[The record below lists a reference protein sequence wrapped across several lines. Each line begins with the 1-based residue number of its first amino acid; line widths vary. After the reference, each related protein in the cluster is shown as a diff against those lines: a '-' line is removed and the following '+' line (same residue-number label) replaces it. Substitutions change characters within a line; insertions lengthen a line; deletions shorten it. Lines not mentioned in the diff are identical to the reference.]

1 MIESYHLTSF
11 ESREVFLSEEIKKG
25 FGKFPNWLMDL
36 VDNGTIPMEASH
48 FWVKI
53 NNVPPGFRFRRAALI
68 TKTYSKWQV
77 DKAIN
82 CLLEHKLIREIRK
95 NSRNI
100 SFESIDLEERC
111 PETRQTLSGNSTNVV
126 RIPDTN
132 KTISKN
138 INNGENSPK
147 ESPALTPLRGG
158 LNIDHLIE
166 PGTRRDRLED
176 SIERI
181 LGFELMPGFFKWL
194 EADFMKDKT
203 RLPIRAYTKKRRD
216 ILELA
221 KLYLSQEALGYI
233 INENSEV

>member
-1 MIESYHLTSF
+1 M
-11 ESREVFLSEEIKKG
+11 
-25 FGKFPNWLMDL
+25 
-36 VDNGTIPMEASH
+36 
-48 FWVKI
+48 
-53 NNVPPGFRFRRAALI
+53 
-68 TKTYSKWQV
+68 
-77 DKAIN
+77 
-82 CLLEHKLIREIRK
+82 
-95 NSRNI
+95 
-100 SFESIDLEERC
+100 
-111 PETRQTLSGNSTNVV
+111 SGNSTNVV